1 MKKVAIV
8 GAGNAASITALNYYL
23 HGKIR
28 TKELEDIE
36 IYYDPN
42 APIERVGQGTL
53 PNTTG
58 VISQVLGIN
67 HYQDNNKINAIF
79 KSGILYENWGKKTSK
94 HFHPFLMN
102 STSIHYSPHL
112 LSKSVIESGLFK
124 IIEKNIDD
132 PEKEIDADL
141 IFDCRGGGERDEN
154 LYRDLISPVNSVIL
168 ADKKGKDPDLLYT
181 KCVATPHGWTF
192 VIPGIDSVSYG
203 YLYNNNITSKRIAE
217 KDFTDTFK
225 VRPDGYLNFKNYV
238 AKNMFFG
245 ERTVLNG
252 NRFSFLEP
260 LEATSTSFYECVC
273 GMAWNIVV
281 DAASKDQCN
290 HTIQREIERIQNFIL
305 WHYSKGSKF
314 DSKFWRYAKK
324 LSEKTFEDDEEFQS
338 TLRLSR
344 LSSFTKLWDLQE
356 SYSQWHVNSFK
367 NWDAVL

>member
-8 GAGNAASITALNYYL
+8 GAGNAASITALEYYL
-23 HGKIR
+23 VGKIR
-28 TKELEDIE
+28 TNELEDIE

-42 APIERVGQGTL
+42 APIERVGQGAL

-58 VISQVLGIN
+58 LISQVLGIN

-79 KSGILYENWGKKTSK
+79 KTGILYENWGKKTPK
-94 HFHPFLMN
+94 HFHPFLMGR
-102 STSIHYSPHL
+102 TSIHYSPHL

-124 IIEKNIDD
+124 IIEKNIND

-141 IFDCRGGGERDEN
+141 IFDCRGGGNRDEN

-168 ADKKGKDPDLLYT
+168 ANKKGKDSDLHYT
-181 KCVATPHGWTF
+181 KSVATPHGWTF
-192 VIPGIDSVSYG
+192 VIPNIDSVSYG
-203 YLYNNNITSKRIAE
+203 YLYNSNITSKKIAE
-217 KDFTDTFK
+217 KDFIDTFN

-260 LEATSTSFYECVC
+260 LEATSVAFYEYVSKIS
-273 GMAWNIVV
+273 WNIVINT
-281 DAASKDQCN
+281 ASKDQCN
-290 HTIQREIERIQNFIL
+290 HEIQREADRMQNFIL

-314 DSKFWRYAKK
+314 DSEFWRYAKK
-324 LSEKTFEDDEEFQS
+324 LSEKTFEDDEEFQFI
-338 TLRLSR
+338 LELSK
-344 LSSFTKLWDLQE
+344 SDSFIKLWDSQE
-356 SYSQWHVNSFK
+356 GYSQWPVNSFK

>member
-8 GAGNAASITALNYYL
+8 GAGNAASITALEYYL
-23 HGKIR
+23 VGKIR
-28 TKELEDIE
+28 TNELEDIE

-42 APIERVGQGTL
+42 APIERVGQGAL
-53 PNTTG
+53 PNTTSL
-58 VISQVLGIN
+58 ISQVLGIN

-79 KSGILYENWGKKTSK
+79 KTGILYENWGKKTPK
-94 HFHPFLMN
+94 HFHPFVMGR
-102 STSIHYSPHL
+102 TSIHYSPHL

-124 IIEKNIDD
+124 IIEKNIND

-141 IFDCRGGGERDEN
+141 IFDCRGGGNRDEN

-168 ADKKGKDPDLLYT
+168 ANKKGKDSDLHYT
-181 KCVATPHGWTF
+181 KSVATPHGWTF
-192 VIPGIDSVSYG
+192 VIPNIDSVSYG
-203 YLYNNNITSKRIAE
+203 YLYNSNITSKKIAE
-217 KDFTDTFK
+217 KDFIDTFN

-260 LEATSTSFYECVC
+260 LEATSVAFYEYVSKIS
-273 GMAWNIVV
+273 WNIVINT
-281 DAASKDQCN
+281 ASKDQCN
-290 HTIQREIERIQNFIL
+290 HEIQREADRIQNFIL

-314 DSKFWRYAKK
+314 DSEFWRYAKK
-324 LSEKTFEDDEEFQS
+324 LSEKTFEDDEEFQFI
-338 TLRLSR
+338 LELSK
-344 LSSFTKLWDLQE
+344 SDSFIKLWDSQE
-356 SYSQWHVNSFK
+356 GYSQWPVNSFK

>member
-42 APIERVGQGTL
+42 APIERVGQGAL

-58 VISQVLGIN
+58 LISQVLGIN

-79 KSGILYENWGKKTSK
+79 KTGILYENWGKKTSK
-94 HFHPFLMN
+94 HFHPFLMGR
-102 STSIHYSPHL
+102 TSIHYSPHL

-124 IIEKNIDD
+124 IIEKNIND

-141 IFDCRGGGERDEN
+141 IFDCRGGGDRDEN

-168 ADKKGKDPDLLYT
+168 ANKKGKDSDLHYT
-181 KCVATPHGWTF
+181 KSIATPHGWTF
-192 VIPGIDSVSYG
+192 VIPNIDSVSYG
-203 YLYNNNITSKRIAE
+203 YLYNSNITSKKIAE
-217 KDFTDTFK
+217 KDFIDTFN

-260 LEATSTSFYECVC
+260 LEATSVAFYEYVS
-273 GMAWNIVV
+273 GISWNIVV
-281 DAASKDQCN
+281 NTASKDQCN
-290 HTIQREIERIQNFIL
+290 HEIQREIDRMQNFIL

-324 LSEKTFEDDEEFQS
+324 LSEKTFEDDEEFQFI
-338 TLRLSR
+338 LELSK
-344 LSSFTKLWDLQE
+344 SDSFIKLWDSQE
-356 SYSQWHVNSFK
+356 GYSQWPVNSFK